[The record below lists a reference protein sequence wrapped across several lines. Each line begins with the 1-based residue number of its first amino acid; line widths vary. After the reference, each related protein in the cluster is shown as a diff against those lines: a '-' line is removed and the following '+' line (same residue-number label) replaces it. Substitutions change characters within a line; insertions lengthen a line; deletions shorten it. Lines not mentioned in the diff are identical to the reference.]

1 MESLQIPKKPNTA
14 SEPKPH
20 TKAEQMS
27 RRRRDRRLNKVL
39 LAVSSV
45 LTVVFSIS
53 LGVGT
58 AALCAGLIIADRVLV
73 QAYLENPR
81 LNKVLLAVSS
91 VLTVVFSI
99 SLGVG
104 TAALCAGLIIADR
117 VLVQAYLENPLE
129 AIFKGFAV
137 ADSSAITAPVLL
149 SRISGAALTVAASLL
164 VCIVVI
170 AIVKRVLKI

>member
-27 RRRRDRRLNKVL
+27 RRRRAR
-39 LAVSSV
+39 
-45 LTVVFSIS
+45 
-53 LGVGT
+53 
-58 AALCAGLIIADRVLV
+58 
-73 QAYLENPR
+73 R

-137 ADSSAITAPVLL
+137 VDSSAITAPVLL
-149 SRISGAALTVAASLL
+149 SSISGAALTVAASLL